1 VDGLSND
8 LSSCDFRG
16 DWNVASDYQLEK
28 VQTKTD
34 LFYYIDI
41 RNFGDSV
48 SNYVV
53 CNAFFCNGDRWSSSK
68 LTFHRKEMRTIDI
81 IFTMIA
87 YLPVVAIIV
96 GVLSI
101 LIYVYLRITK
111 KSKCNI
117 LLIVGC
123 IGIGIFLLIVS
134 ALFLAGALG
143 LGPTP
148 T

>member
-1 VDGLSND
+1 M
-8 LSSCDFRG
+8 C
-16 DWNVASDYQLEK
+16 Y
-28 VQTKTD
+28 
-34 LFYYIDI
+34 
-41 RNFGDSV
+41 
-48 SNYVV
+48 
-53 CNAFFCNGDRWSSSK
+53 AFFCNGDRWSSSK
-68 LTFHRKEMRTIDI
+68 LTFHRKEMRIIDI

-101 LIYVYLRITK
+101 LIYVYLCIKR
-111 KSKCNI
+111 KSKRNI
-117 LLIVGC
+117 FLIIGC
-123 IGIGIFLLIVS
+123 IGIGICLLIVS

>member
-1 VDGLSND
+1 
-8 LSSCDFRG
+8 
-16 DWNVASDYQLEK
+16 
-28 VQTKTD
+28 
-34 LFYYIDI
+34 
-41 RNFGDSV
+41 
-48 SNYVV
+48 
-53 CNAFFCNGDRWSSSK
+53 
-68 LTFHRKEMRTIDI
+68 MIDI

-101 LIYVYLRITK
+101 LIYAYLRIRRKT
-111 KSKCNI
+111 KCNI
-117 LLIVGC
+117 FLVVGC